1 MEGSRLRRLNPFGR
15 DRTKYSRRRNP
26 DGTMTLV
33 DHLYELR
40 YRFGVALLAVI
51 IGGIF
56 GFWWFSHQLFGLPS
70 LGDFVTGPYC
80 SLPSDMRL
88 SPNDKCQL
96 MQTRPFEVFMIQLKV
111 GLSLGA
117 VLLSPIW
124 LYQFWAFIAPGLH
137 ARERKFARVFV
148 GIGSLLFVAGAAL
161 AYFVAPKGLAFMSG
175 FGGGSFFTA
184 LTGGEYINFVLLML
198 LFFGISF
205 ELPLVMVM
213 LNRAGVVSYVKLRNW
228 WRGSVFTLFVFAAIA
243 TPGQDPLSMLVLAA
257 ALCTLYGLAL
267 LICRAHDN
275 SKARK
280 QASAQQV
287 DPDQPSEL
295 DTRPSEVDVGGPA
308 RSGVEEDD
316 AT

>member
-1 MEGSRLRRLNPFGR
+1 MEGSPLRRLNPFGR
-15 DRTKYSRRRNP
+15 DRAKFSRRRNP

-40 YRFGVALLAVI
+40 YRFGVALLAVV

-70 LGDFVTGPYC
+70 LGDFVTEPYC

-88 SPNDKCQL
+88 SPNGECQL
-96 MQTRPFEVFMIQLKV
+96 MQTRPFEVFMLQLKV

-117 VLLSPIW
+117 VLLSPVW

-148 GIGSLLFVAGAAL
+148 GIGSLLFIAGAAL
-161 AYFVAPKGLAFMSG
+161 AYLIAPKGLAFMSG
-175 FGGGSFFTA
+175 FGGDAFFTS

-213 LNRAGVVSYVKLRNW
+213 LNRAGVVSYAKLRSW

-257 ALCTLYGLAL
+257 ALCALYGLAL
-267 LICRAHDN
+267 LICRSHDR

-280 QASAQQV
+280 QEAEQL
-287 DPDQPSEL
+287 DPDEPSDL
-295 DTRPSEVDVGGPA
+295 DTRPSEVDAGGPV
-308 RSGVEEDD
+308 RSGSGDD
-316 AT
+316 EAT